1 MNFFL
6 IWFSKAF
13 QNRIPFLMVINDD
26 ISGLLATPAVQL
38 NVVVV
43 MCLIFIPPPTS
54 PLLLRHGDRLEV
66 VKEMH
71 WFCNVVTWQL

>member
-13 QNRIPFLMVINDD
+13 QNRIIPFLMVINDD

-54 PLLLRHGDRLEV
+54 YPLCYLDTATGWRLS
-66 VKEMH
+66 KRCTG
-71 WFCNVVTWQL
+71 FVT